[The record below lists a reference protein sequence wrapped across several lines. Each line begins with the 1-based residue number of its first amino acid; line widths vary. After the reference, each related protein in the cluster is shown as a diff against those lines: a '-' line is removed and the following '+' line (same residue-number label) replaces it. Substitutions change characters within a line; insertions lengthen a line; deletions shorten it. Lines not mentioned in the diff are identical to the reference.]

1 MSNQPVKNNLQL
13 IKERIQDICA
23 NLNRNPEEIKIIAV
37 TKYVSID
44 RAKEALEAGIVHLG
58 ENRDEGLLE
67 KWEEIGED
75 ATWHFIGSLQSK
87 KVKNV
92 INHVGYIHSLDRISL
107 AKELHKRTEDTIK
120 CFVQVNAS
128 EEASKH
134 GLAQEEVIEFIEK
147 LKHYPK
153 IEVVGLMTMAPHTED
168 ESVIRGCFKQLRMLK
183 DQIQDMNLPYAPCE
197 ELSMGMSNDYH
208 IAIEEGATFIRI
220 GSSLVG
226 NEQ

>member
-92 INHVGYIHSLDRISL
+92 INHVGYIHSCIGYHLQKSYI
-107 AKELHKRTEDTIK
+107 
-120 CFVQVNAS
+120 NAQKTPS
-128 EEASKH
+128 NALCRSMLQKKH
-134 GLAQEEVIEFIEK
+134 
-147 LKHYPK
+147 
-153 IEVVGLMTMAPHTED
+153 
-168 ESVIRGCFKQLRMLK
+168 
-183 DQIQDMNLPYAPCE
+183 
-197 ELSMGMSNDYH
+197 LSMDLP
-208 IAIEEGATFIRI
+208 RKK
-220 GSSLVG
+220 L
-226 NEQ
+226 